1 MKQHGDK
8 LIGAFDVQ
16 AEVLNKITELKQQ
29 GYSEDH
35 IYVIAQDH
43 DQLSMVERQTD
54 VHVDTDNSGT
64 AGTAGTAG
72 TSEKEEG
79 FMGKFMN
86 LLAGEEASN
95 EAYNRTGLDDE
106 YRRHLESGKLL
117 VYVDSDYDS
126 TYQEYNDRRGTTGA
140 NFASGR
146 TDTTSTNDEEHLRL
160 HEERLNVGKE
170 RVQTGEVNVGKHV
183 VEEERTIEVP
193 VEREE
198 VFVERRP
205 VNEDASTYKGGDG
218 KFDSTDAYTEGD
230 TIRVPLTEERVE
242 VSKKDVVSEEIV
254 VGKRK
259 VTDTEH
265 VNETVRKEVADIDGD
280 VTDND
285 RDILDNDK
293 DRRDR
298 DRL

>member
-54 VHVDTDNSGT
+54 VHVDTDNTGT
-64 AGTAGTAG
+64 AGTTG

-86 LLAGEEASN
+86 LLSGEEASN

-126 TYQEYNDRRGTTGA
+126 TYREYNERRGTTGTG
-140 NFASGR
+140 FSSGR
-146 TDTTSTNDEEHLRL
+146 TDTASTNDEEHLRL

-205 VNEDASTYKGGDG
+205 VNEDSTTYNDRDG
-218 KFDSTDAYTEGD
+218 NFDSKDAYTEGD
-230 TIRVPLTEERVE
+230 TIRVPLTEERVD
-242 VSKKDVVSEEIV
+242 VTKKDVVSEEIV

-259 VTDTEH
+259 VTDTEQ

-285 RDILDNDK
+285 RDILDNDR

>member
-1 MKQHGDK
+1 MKKHGDK

-35 IYVIAQDH
+35 IYVVAQDH

-54 VHVDTDNSGT
+54 VHVDTDSTGST
-64 AGTAGTAG
+64 GSTG
-72 TSEKEEG
+72 SSQKEEG

-95 EAYNRTGLDDE
+95 EAYNRMGLDDE
-106 YRRHLESGKLL
+106 YRQHLESGKLL

-126 TYQEYNDRRGTTGA
+126 SYREYNERRGTTGA
-140 NFASGR
+140 NFASG
-146 TDTTSTNDEEHLRL
+146 TTTGTTSTNEEEHLRL

-170 RVQTGEVNVGKHV
+170 RVKTGEVNVGKHV
-183 VEEERTIEVP
+183 VEEEQTIEVP

-205 VNEDASTYKGGDG
+205 VNEDSATYTDRDG
-218 KFDSTDAYTEGD
+218 TFDSKDAFTEGE
-230 TIRVPLTEERVE
+230 TIRVPLTEERVD
-242 VSKKDVVSEEIV
+242 VTKRDVVSEEIV

-259 VTDTEH
+259 VQDTEH

-285 RDILDNDK
+285 RGILDNDRK
-293 DRRDR
+293 DR
-298 DRL
+298 DRF

>member
-54 VHVDTDNSGT
+54 VHVDTDTTGT
-64 AGTAGTAG
+64 TG
-72 TSEKEEG
+72 TSDNPQKEEG

-106 YRRHLESGKLL
+106 YRQHLESGKLL
-117 VYVDSDYDS
+117 VYVDSDYDA
-126 TYQEYNDRRGTTGA
+126 TYQEYNERRGTTDSG
-140 NFASGR
+140 FASGS
-146 TDTTSTNDEEHLRL
+146 TAGNASTNEEEHLRL

-205 VNEDASTYKGGDG
+205 VNEDSSTYTDRDG
-218 KFDSTDAYTEGD
+218 TFDSKDAYTEGE
-230 TIRVPLTEERVE
+230 TIRVPLTEERVD
-242 VSKKDVVSEEIV
+242 VTKKDVVSEEIV

-259 VTDTEH
+259 VEDTEH

-285 RDILDNDK
+285 RDVLDNDR